1 MTVEERKAFQKNIRK
16 PKDVKINRITVSS
29 PGGDPTNRN
38 KDGSIKRTKQI
49 RKEFS
54 TKEGVLPKK
63 RVVKKTTVTAD
74 PAKKTPKKSAPKG
87 QAEKGASP
95 LAGKPRSIAEAK
107 RRGEVYFFDSKGV
120 KKIAATAAD
129 LKRTG
134 LTLRQYAN
142 KFAPKKQTKKH
153 AESLKGFAATKKRKG
168 GSIKKK
174 GMAAGGR
181 MKKKGMA
188 RGGMMKKKGMAK
200 GGVMKKKNMAR
211 GGMMKK
217 KMMSG
222 GGKLKMVMK
231 DGKKVPFFAAD
242 GKGKMRGG
250 GMMKK
255 KMMKGGGKVTVVG
268 RDGKLKEMDKKKY
281 ELTKKM
287 FDTKPKLVKGKKAG
301 GMMKKKGYAMGGA
314 MKKKGMKKG
323 GKTMKMRGGGLATRG
338 TNFRIR

>member
-1 MTVEERKAFQKNIRK
+1 MTKEERKAFQKNIRK
-16 PKDVKINRITVSS
+16 IGLPKTEDVKKGKGITTSS
-29 PGGDPTNRN
+29 PGGSPN
-38 KDGSIKRTKQI
+38 KDGTITRTKKL
-49 RKEFS
+49 REKFA
-54 TKEGVLPKK
+54 TKEGVLTKTKIRPKK
-63 RVVKKTTVTAD
+63 DEVGD
-74 PAKKTPKKSAPKG
+74 PAKSKPKKVSTRG
-87 QAEKGASP
+87 NP
-95 LAGKPRSIAEAK
+95 LKDRPRSIAEAK
-107 RRGEVYFFDSKGV
+107 RRGEVYFYDSKGV

-142 KFAPKKQTKKH
+142 KFAPKKQTKKD
-153 AESLKGFAATKKRKG
+153 AEALKPYALKKRG
-168 GSIKKK
+168 GGMMKKK

-188 RGGMMKKKGMAK
+188 RGGMMMKKKGMAK
-200 GGVMKKKNMAR
+200 GGAMKKKGMAA
-211 GGMMKK
+211 
-217 KMMSG
+217 

-268 RDGKLKEMDKKKY
+268 RGGKLKEMDKKKY

-314 MKKKGMKKG
+314 MKKKGYKKG
-323 GKTMKMRGGGLATRG
+323 GKVLKMRGGGLATRG
-338 TNFRIR
+338 TSFTIK

>member
-1 MTVEERKAFQKNIRK
+1 MTKEEREAFKKNIRK

-49 RKEFS
+49 REEFS

-63 RVVKKTTVTAD
+63 RVITPKKDAT
-74 PAKKTPKKSAPKG
+74 PATKKTPKKSAPKG

-153 AESLKGFAATKKRKG
+153 AESLKGFAA
-168 GSIKKK
+168 IKKK
-174 GMAAGGR
+174 RAGGM

-188 RGGMMKKKGMAK
+188 RGGMMMKKKGMA
-200 GGVMKKKNMAR
+200 A
-211 GGMMKK
+211 
-217 KMMSG
+217 

-255 KMMKGGGKVTVVG
+255 K
-268 RDGKLKEMDKKKY
+268 
-281 ELTKKM
+281 
-287 FDTKPKLVKGKKAG
+287 
-301 GMMKKKGYAMGGA
+301 GYAMGGA
-314 MKKKGMKKG
+314 MKKKGMAKGGAMKKKGYKKG
-323 GKTMKMRGGGLATRG
+323 GKVLKMRGGGLATRG
-338 TNFRIR
+338 TSFTIK